1 MNTLTI
7 AEMKRLAKASYISK
21 IGDKPIEAIET
32 CGNRGVTHSSEEF
45 SSEPLRSI
53 PYKKERKSKHQKGGK
68 YDENYH

>member
-1 MNTLTI
+1 MMTLS
-7 AEMKRLAKASYISK
+7 EMKRLAKASYIAK
-21 IGDKPIEAIET
+21 IGDTPIEVIET

-68 YDENYH
+68 YDQNHN